1 MTAFAALTA
10 ATIRMAAPGAAM
22 HEVTPVMT
30 RPEIAVTAEMPDMAS
45 TIKMAP
51 PVMVPDH
58 VVGTAMMAEI
68 APVNPV
74 RARMPMVHDAMVL
87 RLVPMVHGA
96 MMMPVMH
103 RAVVMDAAVPVAVMM
118 VAPVVVPIMPAVIPG
133 PAPIIIIPI
142 AVDVEAD
149 DRQIDFRAIVDDRNI
164 AVVIGIG
171 QIVGVDPAAAA
182 GRGHI
187 APAIATDAA
196 MDEHACALID
206 GGHHREFG
214 ARPGAHMQSNGDSR
228 SVGRGRRR
236 KGETDQKDGG
246 EKSYVSRH
254 FVLPSSAVC

>member
-1 MTAFAALTA
+1 
-10 ATIRMAAPGAAM
+10 
-22 HEVTPVMT
+22 MT
-30 RPEIAVTAEMPDMAS
+30 RPEIAMPDMAS

-74 RARMPMVHDAMVL
+74 RPRMPME
-87 RLVPMVHGA
+87 HGA
-96 MMMPVMH
+96 VVVAP
-103 RAVVMDAAVPVAVMM
+103 VMDAAVPVAVMM

-164 AVVIGIG
+164 AVVIGVG

-182 GRGHI
+182 GQDTSHQR
-187 APAIATDAA
+187 
-196 MDEHACALID
+196 
-206 GGHHREFG
+206 
-214 ARPGAHMQSNGDSR
+214 
-228 SVGRGRRR
+228 
-236 KGETDQKDGG
+236 
-246 EKSYVSRH
+246 
-254 FVLPSSAVC
+254 